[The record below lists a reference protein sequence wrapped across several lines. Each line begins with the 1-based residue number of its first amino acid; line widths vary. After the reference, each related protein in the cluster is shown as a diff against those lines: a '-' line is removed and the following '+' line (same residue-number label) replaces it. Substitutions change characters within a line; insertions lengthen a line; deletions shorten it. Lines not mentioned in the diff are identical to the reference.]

1 MMRPMKL
8 AGQELLFG
16 EGTLAHLAD
25 IKSKKMVIVLGDD
38 IVYKN
43 GVMDIVEKHLKTAGT
58 PYKVYMGIEPDPKFS
73 TVLKGAKFMLEEK
86 PDFILAIGGGST
98 MDAAK
103 AMWIYYEHPEIKDLE
118 TIADKSKFPKLRGKA
133 RDRKSVV

>member
-43 GVMDIVEKHLKTAGT
+43 GVMEKIAFRRRTDL
-58 PYKVYMGIEPDPKFS
+58 F
-73 TVLKGAKFMLEEK
+73 
-86 PDFILAIGGGST
+86 
-98 MDAAK
+98 DAS
-103 AMWIYYEHPEIKDLE
+103 PC
-118 TIADKSKFPKLRGKA
+118 
-133 RDRKSVV
+133 VC